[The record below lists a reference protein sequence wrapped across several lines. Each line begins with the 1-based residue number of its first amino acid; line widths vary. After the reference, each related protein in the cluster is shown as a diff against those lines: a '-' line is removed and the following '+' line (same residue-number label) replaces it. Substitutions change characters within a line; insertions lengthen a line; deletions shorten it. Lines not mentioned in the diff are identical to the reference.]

1 MDLAAIVHTVA
12 ASPFFGMPMCGFCE
26 DKALT
31 LAFDLAVSQADI
43 WGFDDG
49 QEKVILCL
57 PLQAHLVRWL
67 LALRIK
73 MAGDVAPG
81 VEWADE

>member
-12 ASPFFGMPMCGFCE
+12 ASLFFGMPMRRFCV

-31 LAFDLAVSQADI
+31 LAFDLALSQADI

-49 QEKVILCL
+49 
-57 PLQAHLVRWL
+57 
-67 LALRIK
+67 
-73 MAGDVAPG
+73 
-81 VEWADE
+81 